1 MNIIIMCHFS
11 LFNMVT
17 GRINGQD
24 VAGRGRI
31 PFVYATSE
39 EYSPWLKLRVG
50 SMTIVDSKN
59 EAYISSSS
67 SEEPVKY
74 QSGSF
79 FKGLARPWLGL
90 HTIDIVRRDAA
101 AQRIPFET
109 RYTTGSKFAT
119 VELIYEGLRIIYN
132 IDLETD
138 IIDEITFSTDQGN
151 KGNLKFSYIQNV
163 NDIIHGEFVAPDNLN
178 SRSTLKDSSD
188 LLWLIQL
195 VEGSLG

>member
-1 MNIIIMCHFS
+1 M
-11 LFNMVT
+11 
-17 GRINGQD
+17 GRM
-24 VAGRGRI
+24 
-31 PFVYATSE
+31 PFVYAQSTQ
-39 EYSPWLKLRVG
+39 YSPWLKLRIG
-50 SMTIVDSKN
+50 SMTIVDMKN
-59 EAYISSSS
+59 QAYISESLAGQ
-67 SEEPVKY
+67 PVKY

-90 HTIDIVRRDAA
+90 HAIDIVRRDAA

-109 RYTTGSKFAT
+109 KYTPGSKFAQ
-119 VELIYEGLRIIYN
+119 VEIIYEGLRIIYN

-138 IIDEITFSTDQGN
+138 VIDEITFSTDQED

-163 NDIIHGEFVAPDNLN
+163 NEIIHGEFVAPERPNIRGA
-178 SRSTLKDSSD
+178 SEDSSG